1 MHSVYA
7 AVSELTAQKTAFSQT
22 PIFNNLQT

>member
-1 MHSVYA
+1 MHSACA

-22 PIFNNLQT
+22 PTFNNLQT